1 MNELNKKL
9 EQLYLSQ
16 TDNIFKMYKEL
27 NQLGMNSFSYPL
39 LLHVWEEEYSKAPI
53 KLMIIG
59 QETNGWEAVLET
71 PDNVISSMKIY
82 EGFNLGRNYN
92 STFWQWVHKI
102 NHMLGNPDINCF
114 VWNNILKFRKRMR

>member
-16 TDNIFKMYKEL
+16 TDNIFKMYKDL

-53 KLMIIG
+53 
-59 QETNGWEAVLET
+59 
-71 PDNVISSMKIY
+71 
-82 EGFNLGRNYN
+82 
-92 STFWQWVHKI
+92 
-102 NHMLGNPDINCF
+102 
-114 VWNNILKFRKRMR
+114 